1 MVDLSNL
8 NLRTPKVTLRKAD
21 TTSSIKQ
28 DSSDLQ
34 QDLINENKNNKNIV
48 LERFNNFMKDRADIR
63 TSLRKAKTEDN
74 HKAANTNDAS
84 AQMSLVFD
92 FIRSVWADVY
102 WNPEKAKNVDDPTIA
117 QIAWLTW
124 DNISYENIAAFND
137 FINNPNGWDLTWT
150 VYQLVA
156 WDTRMRQYMEA
167 KYYWI
172 NGLESWENTTPTLYS
187 MLDIAWRK
195 IDNIPIIWWLLW
207 AGKDTIWW
215 ITDAAAWT
223 VASLADMSLWAWEKV
238 LTPMIDSDMS
248 KWVYNLDKQAWYTWT
263 YEEWKEESKQQ
274 MKDLSVSN
282 IWKETKKETP
292 TSRYDEDEISSQ
304 AGKAIFTIWEMLL
317 WWWEKKI
324 AEYATKP
331 WVVWKVANFL
341 DKIIKAW
348 GSQSEAKWYIKWLSR
363 MAQWWVQWTEAQALT
378 DLSQWELSPLEQYEM
393 SAWIW
398 AGGNLLLWWVSSTYE
413 NIKSPNKPT
422 TTSLGRLWTE
432 DVKNIWNQAKNKYL
446 DNTLKTPTQ
455 KLWWEVETVIT
466 KKVKPDLNKVWQE
479 IENIEKGLA
488 EKTNIS
494 AKDAI
499 DKINQTLDD
508 KWINIQIEPVEIDW
522 KIYYR
527 ASWGGNIVKVWDT
540 YMMEQTNPYINSIIW
555 DINKITPSEF
565 NTAKWYAKVVKALKN
580 AWRQYKQ
587 EWWDIVG
594 KLWSAADDI
603 NAPLKDAMWAEEYA
617 IYSSKND
624 LYSEIWKFQK
634 ALSDAEQSLS
644 KWNTID
650 PNTLKQLEEK
660 AKEISKLAKEKWYDF
675 EYDLSWLSDK
685 YVVWKS
691 AEKFYNLKTNE
702 QETMPRPSKWG
713 AEKWSLEKVKK
724 WIQSKPEN
732 WYKYA
737 WDYTPSARE
746 QMFKEVW
753 NKIPWEIWAEVSEFT
768 YN

>member
-8 NLRTPKVTLRKAD
+8 NLRTPRVNTLRKAD

-34 QDLINENKNNKNIV
+34 QDLINENKNNKNIA

-63 TSLRKAKTEDN
+63 TSLRKAKTDDN

-102 WNPEKAKNVDDPTIA
+102 WNPEKVKNVDDPTIA

-150 VYQLVA
+150 VYQLIA

-172 NGLESWENTTPTLYS
+172 NWLQSWEWTEMTTYS
-187 MLDIAWRK
+187 KVDKAMRDMR
-195 IDNIPIIWWLLW
+195 NMPIIWWLLW
-207 AGKDTIWW
+207 TTTDTIWG
-215 ITDAAAWT
+215 IIDAWVWT
-223 VASLADMSLWAWEKV
+223 VASLLDMWWWVWEKT
-238 LTPMIDSDMS
+238 LP
-248 KWVYNLDKQAWYTWT
+248 KWMEYDVDFTEMREKAKSEMPSSL
-263 YEEWKEESKQQ
+263 
-274 MKDLSVSN
+274 
-282 IWKETKKETP
+282 
-292 TSRYDEDEISSQ
+292 YDEDKASSQ
-304 AGKAIFTIWEMLL
+304 VWKAIYTIWEMVLG
-317 WWWEKKI
+317 WWEKKI
-324 AEYATKP
+324 AQYATKP
-331 WVVWKVANFL
+331 WVVWKVATFI
-341 DKIIKAW
+341 DRIIKAW
-348 GSQSEAKWYIKWLSR
+348 GSQSDAKRYLRWLSR
-363 MAQWWVQWTEAQALT
+363 ATQWAVQWTEAQALT
-378 DLSQWELSPLEQYEM
+378 DLAEWELSPLEQYEM

-432 DVKNIWNQAKNKYL
+432 DVKNIWNQAKNKYI

-488 EKTNIS
+488 DKTNIS

-499 DKINQTLDD
+499 DKINKTLDD

-522 KIYYR
+522 KTYYR
-527 ASWGGNIVKVWDT
+527 ASGGWNIVKVWDT

-565 NTAKWYAKVVKALKN
+565 NTAKWYAKVVKSLKN
-580 AWRQYKQ
+580 AWKQYKQ

-617 IYSSKND
+617 IYSSKNE

-650 PNTLKQLEEK
+650 PNTLKQLEQK
-660 AKEISKLAKEKWYDF
+660 AQEISKLAKEKWYDF

-691 AEKFYNLKTNE
+691 AEKFYNLKSNE

-753 NKIPWEIWAEVSEFT
+753 NKIPWEIWAQVWEFT